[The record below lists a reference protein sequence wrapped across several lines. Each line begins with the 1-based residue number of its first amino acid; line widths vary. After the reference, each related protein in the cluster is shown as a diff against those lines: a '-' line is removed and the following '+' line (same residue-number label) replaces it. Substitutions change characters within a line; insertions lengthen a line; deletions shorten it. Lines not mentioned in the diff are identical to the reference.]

1 LWNNLLYFLFVGK
14 SSQISGKKVFFNP
27 KKFRYEDLTSITE
40 DKDLSFLDFFIKE
53 AIRANLSAA
62 IDFVKLQQEQIS
74 KLKLELI
81 NAKVAFTNAKF
92 CHLNSQ
98 QPSSASQAPPTPG
111 LTFRTPYAQATK
123 APW

>member
-1 LWNNLLYFLFVGK
+1 MK
-14 SSQISGKKVFFNP
+14 AFFRS

-40 DKDLSFLDFFIKE
+40 DNDLSRLDFFIKE
-53 AIRANLSAA
+53 AIRANLGAA
-62 IDFVKLQQEQIS
+62 IDFVKLQHEQIS

-92 CHLNSQ
+92 CHLNFQ

>member
-1 LWNNLLYFLFVGK
+1 VEKRYF
-14 SSQISGKKVFFNP
+14 SIP

-53 AIRANLSAA
+53 AIRANLGAA

-81 NAKVAFTNAKF
+81 NAKVAFNAKF

-98 QPSSASQAPPTPG
+98 QLLRPVRPLLLRASLSGRPTPRPPKHPG
-111 LTFRTPYAQATK
+111 RQ
-123 APW
+123 